1 MRLALGLIETKGLI
15 GSIEAADAMVKAA
28 KVKLISKEIVTGALV
43 LIKVEGEVGAVK
55 SAVDAGAAAAQRVG
69 QLVST
74 HIIPRPDDQIDEII
88 YQSGKNKTTQEVK
101 VQKKSSKIKVDEG
114 KGFFDA
120 QEEDDNALA
129 KEEKAE
135 VKSPPPAKDNTAAV
149 KGSPPETNKAV
160 EEKLAEKEIKQEN
173 KKAPEIKKEE
183 KPAKAEVKK
192 AEDKIDDN
200 PITGH
205 AYIPSEAYLS
215 NLNVHELRKLARG
228 FEDFPIKG
236 RDISKANRK
245 VLLNYF
251 KQIK

>member
-15 GSIEAADAMVKAA
+15 GAIEAADAMVKAA
-28 KVKLISKEIVTGALV
+28 KVTLISKELVTGALV

-88 YQSGKNKTTQEVK
+88 YQSGKRQTTQDEK
-101 VQKKSSKIKVDEG
+101 FKKKSPSKKVDEG
-114 KGFFDA
+114 KGLFDE
-120 QEEDDNALA
+120 QENAAALA
-129 KEEKAE
+129 KEDKAE
-135 VKSPPPAKDNTAAV
+135 EKSPPPSKESSPIIKDF
-149 KGSPPETNKAV
+149 SPEKIEEV
-160 EEKLAEKEIKQEN
+160 EEKITEKEIKVE
-173 KKAPEIKKEE
+173 KKKTPEIIKKE
-183 KPAKAEVKK
+183 KPVK
-192 AEDKIDDN
+192 AEDKKVEDTDADN
-200 PITGH
+200 PISAH

-228 FEDFPIKG
+228 FENFPIKG
-236 RDISKANRK
+236 RDISKANRR